1 MSYSVNK
8 ITTVADCDLLLA
20 WAAKEKADLEFKK
33 LSEERLTNNYS
44 ETSIEI
50 DAELQ
55 SVITEIAST
64 TTIIATLPEG
74 QSKEEAIKKKVRLE
88 YKKFLLENRKES
100 YGVVALLEK
109 ELDLTNVTQTLA
121 EIDAFYCCN
130 QCKKSGVVVFE
141 LWLMREVVLVSNLFL
156 CLLMF
161 RF

>member
-20 WAAKEKADLEFKK
+20 WAVKEKADLNYKK

-55 SVITEIAST
+55 SVISEIAAT
-64 TTIIATLPEG
+64 ETIIATLPEG
-74 QSKEEAIKKKVRLE
+74 NSKDEAGKKKVRLE
-88 YKKFLLENRKES
+88 YRKFLLENRKES

-109 ELDLTNVTQTLA
+109 ELDLTNVTQSLA
-121 EIDAFYCCN
+121 EIDAFTAAITTR
-130 QCKKSGVVVFE
+130 KAE
-141 LWLMREVVLVSNLFL
+141 L
-156 CLLMF
+156 
-161 RF
+161 

>member
-20 WAAKEKADLEFKK
+20 WAVKEKADLNYKK

-55 SVITEIAST
+55 SVISEIAAT
-64 TTIIATLPEG
+64 ETIIATLPEG
-74 QSKEEAIKKKVRLE
+74 NSKEDAVKKKVRLE
-88 YKKFLLENRKES
+88 YRKFLLENRKES

-109 ELDLTNVTQTLA
+109 ELDLTNVTQSLA
-121 EIDAFYCCN
+121 EIDAFTAAITAR
-130 QCKKSGVVVFE
+130 KAE
-141 LWLMREVVLVSNLFL
+141 L
-156 CLLMF
+156 
-161 RF
+161 

>member
-33 LSEERLTNNYS
+33 LSEERMTNNYS
-44 ETSIEI
+44 TTSIEI

-55 SVITEIAST
+55 AVNTEITAT
-64 TTIIATLPEG
+64 TTIIATLPDGE
-74 QSKEEAIKKKVRLE
+74 SKEDAVKKKVKLE

-109 ELDLTNVTQTLA
+109 ELDLTNVTQSLS
-121 EIDAFYCCN
+121 EVDAFTAAIN
-130 QCKKSGVVVFE
+130 ARKA
-141 LWLMREVVLVSNLFL
+141 
-156 CLLMF
+156 LL
-161 RF
+161 